1 MPSYAGPPV
10 ASRPGEVTSTLRLL
24 VYLVLAI
31 VLIALDSRGGWLSQ
45 VRLQAN
51 LLIQPIWAVA
61 GLPGR
66 IGSQVRDNAATHAQ
80 LVEETRTLRNQL
92 LVANARLTRL
102 QTAALD
108 NAQLRE
114 LLNVAERRGLDVQL
128 APILDIDLDPT
139 RQRLLLDAGS
149 RDGVLL
155 GQAVI
160 DAGGLMGQVI
170 EVTPLHS
177 TVLLLTD
184 PDHAVPVSVA
194 RNGVRLIVY
203 GRGDRLELRDIPL
216 SAGVQVGDE
225 IVTSGLGGRF
235 PAGFPVGKVSELHP
249 DDTHAFLVGELTPA
263 AKLDRGRDVLLL
275 RAGKPL
281 RVVPGAGI
289 GDSGVGIGN
298 SNSNSNSNSNGNGNS
313 NGVAAAAGA
322 PVTATPRTSA
332 GGVSN
337 AATDTA
343 RPTAAAASG
352 TGTSAPTQSA
362 ATPAAPGAQPSSAPA
377 SGRPASMPARR
388 PASTASNGPNPDSRS
403 SPPQGAASSQS
414 PIPTPQSRPAPQETD
429 Q

>member
-1 MPSYAGPPV
+1 MNVPSYAGPPV

-31 VLIALDSRGGWLSQ
+31 TLIALDSRGSWLSQ

-80 LVEETRTLRNQL
+80 LVEETRDLRNQL

-149 RDGVLL
+149 RDGVLM

-235 PAGFPVGKVSELHP
+235 PTGFPVGKVSELHP

-281 RVVPGAGI
+281 RVVPVAGEAGPGTGDRGPGNSSGNGLDGAG
-289 GDSGVGIGN
+289 GGGLAAHGEPAPRS
-298 SNSNSNSNSNGNGNS
+298 
-313 NGVAAAAGA
+313 VAA
-322 PVTATPRTSA
+322 R
-332 GGVSN
+332 
-337 AATDTA
+337 
-343 RPTAAAASG
+343 SG
-352 TGTSAPTQSA
+352 GTSMQ
-362 ATPAAPGAQPSSAPA
+362 GARQADAAPA
-377 SGRPASMPARR
+377 STSNASAPGVGPASGQGNAAVSPISDARSRPQVPAAGNAVQNDPA
-388 PASTASNGPNPDSRS
+388 PASTSTASPRVPGPRS
-403 SPPQGAASSQS
+403 PV
-414 PIPTPQSRPAPQETD
+414 PAPPETD